1 MLPSDVAVTRDYTLG
16 LIDKKSLQ
24 QSDKYKYKRR
34 AQTNYTM
41 SSVKRF
47 KKRMRNF
54 DSSLLWLSSSY
65 LTI

>member
-1 MLPSDVAVTRDYTLG
+1 MLPSDVVVTGDYTLG

-24 QSDKYKYKRR
+24 QTDKYKYKYKRR

-41 SSVKRF
+41 SSIKRF

-54 DSSLLWLSSSY
+54 DSSFLWL
-65 LTI
+65 